1 MSDFNSLTRAQKRDV
16 ILSEDHSDGQPQ
28 VSMAPDDIDNLLAAL
43 SKTPKHKLNESYST
57 SASLALIADNWGVDT
72 SSFPLPH
79 HGRDFRPAGDV
90 SAWDTRL
97 LAQLAILSEFT
108 PGQGALMG
116 THLCYA
122 VELRN
127 KKDEMWVKEA
137 DVKRVIKDL
146 LQPLRDPVSG
156 SAY

>member
-1 MSDFNSLTRAQKRDV
+1 MTDFNSLSRAQKRDL
-16 ILSEDHSDGQPQ
+16 ILAEDHGDNQPQ
-28 VSMAPDDIDNLLAAL
+28 ITMAPHAIDALQAAL
-43 SKTPKHKLNESYST
+43 SSTPKHRLHESYSS
-57 SASLALIADNWGVDT
+57 SASLALIADNWGVDM

-79 HGRDFRPAGDV
+79 YGRDFRPAGGV